1 MGISKSSNINN
12 KYGLRIIFYGET
24 PQEIVQRFTEN
35 NEIENK
41 INYHFYKEKN
51 WYMFFRINNRN
62 ISSINDIENIIT
74 NMMPNENKKIFKKN
88 VIICFVQLLEAI
100 NILQNYQRKYLE
112 KNKSDMPYFI
122 FNKDSLNQNNQQLW
136 DLKIL
141 FNEVKGEINISAIN
155 QNLQLYQTD
164 FLFEDFLKCKIFRNF
179 QNLEEIYQKLEHL
192 KERNAFEISIN
203 NNTEKLEITFHINQ
217 RPDNEENIIHFNKE
231 ELNDLSTSS
240 EEEENKNKP
249 LKSTKKKNKEPKKSQ
264 KKKKKIQKS
273 NIKILADDYDCILIV
288 EQNILIHVDIVNLE
302 DERTVMN
309 VLLDAA
315 NYYNYVPLNR
325 DENKTCYN
333 GFNIMLVGKSQSGK
347 SFLMNKIAGKNIT
360 YSSKKKILRTKD
372 IFMRDIYNGK
382 INLYDTCGASDD
394 SDPKDV
400 YSNLKDKID
409 LLNKNGEKIDLLLI
423 VIKQGEI
430 PSNTIFQD
438 LIINL
443 INLNSNYLVVVN
455 HTDRVENSFRDE
467 IIETFLYNEYEIDDS
482 NIVEVNILRD
492 ITPLFAKIFEKFRKN
507 RITSDDFVVQNL
519 RNISNLSNYVNNNN
533 LILYRGISFDNIFK
547 RQNLEAEKLF
557 TKYIW
562 YIAGT
567 NFIPIANIVLP
578 LILILKAISDL
589 YNIYL
594 GQPLF
599 DLQFFSNLRGIRNL
613 NERYKT
619 LLRNL
624 SYRTGL
630 RIFLEIETKFGQKTA
645 IKIGATFLDIFPLV
659 GEVINGIIG
668 NVIDIPTFL
677 YDFNKAKNEIFQRLR
692 SRPNMIIRRIIQDYN
707 DAINYFGK
715 RANINI
721 NQNYYI
727 IPGEEIY
734 NNIIGEI
741 NDLNINELLIDND
754 HNNNV

>member
-1 MGISKSSNINN
+1 MGIFKSSHI
-12 KYGLRIIFYGET
+12 KYDLRIIFYGET

-41 INYHFYKEKN
+41 IYYHFYKQFN

-74 NMMPNENKKIFKKN
+74 NMMPKENRKIFKKN

-100 NILQNYQRKYLE
+100 NILQNYQRNYFENNKY
-112 KNKSDMPYFI
+112 NIPYFI
-122 FNKDSLNQNNQQLW
+122 FNQYSLNRNNQQLW

-141 FNEVKGEINISAIN
+141 FNEKKEEINISAIN
-155 QNLQLYQTD
+155 QNLQLYQTV
-164 FLFEDFLKCKIFRNF
+164 FLYEDFLKCKIFRNF

-217 RPDNEENIIHFNKE
+217 RPDNDENIIHFNNE

-288 EQNILIHVDIVNLE
+288 EQNILIHVDIVNL
-302 DERTVMN
+302 DEITVMN

-315 NYYNYVPLNR
+315 NYYNYLPLNI

-347 SFLMNKIAGKNIT
+347 SCLMNKIAGKNIT
-360 YSSKKKILRTKD
+360 YSSEGTLRTKD

-382 INLYDTCGASDD
+382 INLYDTCGASNDILA
-394 SDPKDV
+394 KDV

-409 LLNKNGEKIDLLLI
+409 LLKKNGEKIDLLLI
-423 VIKQGEI
+423 VIKKGEI
-430 PSNTIFQD
+430 PDSTIFRD
-438 LIINL
+438 LIIKL
-443 INLNSNYLVVVN
+443 INLNLNYLVVVN
-455 HTDRVENSFRDE
+455 HTERVENSFRDV
-467 IIETFLYNEYEIDDS
+467 IVETFLDNEYEIDDS
-482 NIVEVNILRD
+482 NIVEVNILKD

-507 RITSDDFVVQNL
+507 RITSDDFIKENL
-519 RNISNLSNYVNNNN
+519 INISNLSNYVNNNN
-533 LILYRGISFDNIFK
+533 LLLYRGISFDNIFK
-547 RQNLEAEKLF
+547 RQNLEAEKLL
-557 TKYIW
+557 TKCVW

-567 NFIPIANIVLP
+567 NFIPYANIVLP
-578 LILILKAISDL
+578 LIIILKAISDL

-645 IKIGATFLDIFPLV
+645 IKIGATILDIFPLV

-677 YDFNKAKNEIFQRLR
+677 YDFNKAKNEIFQILR